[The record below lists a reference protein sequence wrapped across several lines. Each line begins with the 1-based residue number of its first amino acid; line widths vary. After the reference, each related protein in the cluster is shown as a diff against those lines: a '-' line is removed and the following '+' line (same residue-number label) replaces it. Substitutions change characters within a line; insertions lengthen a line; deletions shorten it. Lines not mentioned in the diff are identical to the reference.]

1 MAAEYVKMKY
11 AEAMTYGNI
20 AYDLGRA
27 VPVYGAPARERI
39 EKERVSERVSDRAVS
54 REKARSK
61 QGVSLFSAIGFV
73 IVAVLMV
80 FVILGNI
87 QLTEISYSM
96 KETRARIAALEQE
109 RDQLGVKYETTFNLN
124 ELRAYAIE
132 NLGMTEASAV
142 QTISIANVS
151 EDKAVILDGGAA
163 YESVIAKATAFLT
176 SLLEYFR

>member
-1 MAAEYVKMKY
+1 MAAEYAKIKY
-11 AEAMTYGNI
+11 AEAMTYGNV

-27 VPVYGAPARERI
+27 VPDYDLPARERI
-39 EKERVSERVSDRAVS
+39 EKERVSNRVSDRAAS
-54 REKARSK
+54 REKAQAK

-80 FVILGNI
+80 FVLLGNI
-87 QLTEISYSM
+87 RLTEISYSM
-96 KETRARIAALEQE
+96 KETRSRIAALEQE

-132 NLGMTEASAV
+132 NLGMTEAGAV

-151 EDKAVILDGGAA
+151 EDKAVILDGATREGVISKAA
-163 YESVIAKATAFLT
+163 SFLT